1 MFSVKVLY
9 ALLLVNFQFHC
20 FKSEN
25 VTVKL
30 FNMAVLKQKIV
41 IDLEDTNNLKEV
53 LPRFGY
59 DTLTIEDDNLPVI
72 AKDFLSNLDEVVSI
86 EMLNDGIEVLMP
98 GCFKELQSLRTISLP
113 QNKIK
118 NIPEGVFDN
127 LNISSL
133 NLRSNAI
140 ENIDGKALNNMPNL
154 INIDL
159 ENNNIKIW
167 NSDWFYNT
175 PFVSRINFRNNSL
188 EKLPANAFNNIQG
201 NKVYLRVPLKRT
213 LQFSYNRLK
222 TIDIGAFNGLSEI
235 NNLWLDHNQLQSFN
249 EVLIKNAKIEEL
261 RLDGNEIKRLSGN
274 WKNLLEIPF
283 ISVDANPFDCDFL
296 RSIKEWSDE
305 NHKKID
311 VFYSDMDCVVNR
323 IKGKMDD
330 IRNRL
335 EQLKEERMDLTTIE
349 PMT

>member
-1 MFSVKVLY
+1 MFS

-20 FKSEN
+20 FKSKN
-25 VTVKL
+25 VIVKL
-30 FNMAVLKQKIV
+30 FNTAVLKQKIV

-53 LPRFGY
+53 SRFGY

-72 AKDFLSNLDEVVSI
+72 AKDFLSNLDEVVAI
-86 EMLNDGIEVLMP
+86 ELLNDGIEVLMP
-98 GCFKELQSLRTISLP
+98 GCFKELQSLRTISLR

-140 ENIDGKALNNMPNL
+140 ENFDGKALNNMPNL

-167 NSDWFYNT
+167 NSDWFYNI
-175 PFVSRINFRNNSL
+175 PFVSRINFRNNYL

-235 NNLWLDHNQLQSFN
+235 NNLWLDHNHLQSFN
-249 EVLIKNAKIEEL
+249 EVLIKNTKIEEL

-283 ISVDANPFDCDFL
+283 ISVDANLFDCDFL
-296 RSIKEWSDE
+296 SIKETE
-305 NHKKID
+305 REID
-311 VFYSDMDCVVNR
+311 DILSDMNCKADR
-323 IKGKMDD
+323 IKGMLDD
-330 IRNRL
+330 MINLSIYRL
-335 EQLKEERMDLTTIE
+335 EQLKKERMGLTTIE